1 MLFSNRRSLKIITAI
16 ISGLLAVLML
26 VSLFSGMLISIL

>member
-1 MLFSNRRSLKIITAI
+1 MLFSNRRSLKIVTAI
-16 ISGLLAVLML
+16 ISGLLVVLML